1 MPDSLHPSNDI
12 VATRNEI
19 SPAERVSVEFHKS
32 LWTNW
37 FMSNNLTDQGVG
49 EAAEYEV
56 LKEELRQMVVTTIIK
71 DDEVIVVEDKLRF
84 IDAIQRLGVAYLY
97 EMEIEAELERM
108 HSLGVEFILKK
119 THLYLVALWFRLL
132 RQQGFPVS
140 PDVFRKFKDND
151 GKFSDESASEDEQA
165 AGLLSLY
172 EASHLAIHGEDIL
185 EEARVFTTKN
195 FNNNHNSLSSF
206 HKQVKFA
213 LSLPIWKCVPRT
225 LTRNYI
231 DFYSEDNTVD
241 QKLLRFAKLDFN
253 MLQKFHQQE
262 LREITKWWDRLQVTV
277 KFPHARDR
285 VVECYYW
292 IYAVYFEPRYHISRM
307 ILTKIISM
315 LSLLDDTFDNF
326 GTYEEVHILTQ
337 AIQRFDVVS
346 LETLPDMMKNMY
358 RVIIDLYNEIEM
370 ELGKIG
376 HSFALDYAKEELKRI
391 CRSYLVKVKWRTEGH
406 VPKMKEYKTVA
417 YVSGGLP
424 TLCTSAFMGMGAG
437 LATREAFEWVTN
449 NTKMVSAVSAIARL
463 QNDIVSHKLEQKR
476 KHVATSV
483 GCYIKEHNVS
493 EEEAIEI
500 LWEEISG
507 AWKDIVASYQKPT
520 PFPVALM
527 DRLLNFASSFNVIYE
542 HGDGYT
548 NPHLLKS
555 HIASLFVD
563 PVPLL

>member
-195 FNNNHNSLSSF
+195 LNSIIQHLSSF

-262 LREITKWWDRLQVTV
+262 LREITK
-277 KFPHARDR
+277 
-285 VVECYYW
+285 
-292 IYAVYFEPRYHISRM
+292 
-307 ILTKIISM
+307 
-315 LSLLDDTFDNF
+315 
-326 GTYEEVHILTQ
+326 
-337 AIQRFDVVS
+337 FDVVS

>member
-1 MPDSLHPSNDI
+1 
-12 VATRNEI
+12 
-19 SPAERVSVEFHKS
+19 
-32 LWTNW
+32 
-37 FMSNNLTDQGVG
+37 
-49 EAAEYEV
+49 
-56 LKEELRQMVVTTIIK
+56 MVVTTIIK

-97 EMEIEAELERM
+97 EMEIEAEL
-108 HSLGVEFILKK
+108 
-119 THLYLVALWFRLL
+119 
-132 RQQGFPVS
+132 
-140 PDVFRKFKDND
+140 FKDND

-195 FNNNHNSLSSF
+195 LNSIIQHLSSF

>member
-172 EASHLAIHGEDIL
+172 EASHLAIH
-185 EEARVFTTKN
+185 V
-195 FNNNHNSLSSF
+195 
-206 HKQVKFA
+206 
-213 LSLPIWKCVPRT
+213 WKCVPRT